1 VLTVCQRNGP
11 IKISEEDDFGVCFH
25 VRKFGGTHG
34 DNRYLV
40 LEHDGALSTES
51 SYGKLSDADDVNGDP
66 LKREAYRIMPQIGR

>member
-1 VLTVCQRNGP
+1 MLTICQRNGS
-11 IKISEEDDFGVCFH
+11 IKISEEDDFGIGLH

-40 LEHDGALSTES
+40 LEYDGSLSTDR

-66 LKREAYRIMPQIGR
+66 LQRGAYQIMARIGG